1 MHHKDKMKDV
11 KILVSCHKQSVVPK
25 SNIIFPIE
33 VGAELRKKHIEGL
46 IRDNTGDNISSKNK
60 MYCEL
65 TAQYWAWKNL
75 DADYYGFFHY
85 RRYLSFAD
93 NHYPV
98 DEWQNIIEES
108 PTNRC
113 LEKYNIE
120 DKYIQNLVG
129 EYDIVLAEEKNVAK
143 MPDNNK
149 SVYEQYKNGRS
160 LNVKDLKLVH
170 DIIEKKYPE
179 YLETY
184 ENVMKGKKTCLCNMY
199 IMKKGLFHHYMEW
212 LFDILFEFENEAD
225 MSNYTVEGYR
235 TPGHLAERLLT
246 VFCWYM
252 EKKGNLKVKRLQTIV
267 FLNTDQKM
275 TLEQAKRT
283 TPFFSNNNVAI
294 AVAANDY
301 FVPYCATFLNSVAE
315 HSSCQKNYDI
325 ILLSQDVS
333 DENVKKIKTMLS
345 PWKNIS
351 MRVVDPSVLIDQY
364 TFHIRGHFSK
374 ETYYRLVLPELLPNY
389 DKVLYMD
396 SDMIAQDDVA
406 KIYDESV
413 DGFLLAACH
422 DADTAGLYN
431 GYEKDK
437 KEYTDKILKLKEPY
451 QYFQAGVLLLNLK
464 EFRKRYTTKEIL
476 DFAVSE
482 DWQLLDQDILN
493 KLCEGSVKYI
503 DMSWNVMVDFGG
515 VRIKQIIALAPRWLN
530 EMYHEARKNPRII
543 HYAGPQKPWFE
554 PEMDMGIQFWKYAR
568 NTEYYEIMLA
578 RMSERF
584 SRLCCGDESEKHR
597 NIIAG
602 GVQCVLDHGMVYT
615 LKYLAYR
622 LNRKNNW
629 VNENE

>member
-1 MHHKDKMKDV
+1 MEIMKDI
-11 KILVSCHKQSVVPK
+11 KILISCHKQSMVPDSK
-25 SNIIFPIE
+25 IMLPIE
-33 VGAELRKKHIEGL
+33 VGADLRKKHIEGIL
-46 IRDNTGDNISSKNK
+46 QDNQGENISSKNK

-93 NHYPV
+93 KKHSV
-98 DEWQNIIEES
+98 DQWQNVIEES
-108 PTNRC
+108 PDSNC
-113 LEKYNIE
+113 LKKYNLE
-120 DKYIQNLVG
+120 DDYIQKLVG
-129 EYDIVLAEEKNVAK
+129 EYDLVLSEEKNVAK
-143 MPDNNK
+143 MQDKNP

-160 LNVKDLKLVH
+160 LNIKDIDLVH
-170 DIIEKKYPE
+170 DIIEEKYPD
-179 YLETY
+179 YLDTFEK
-184 ENVMKGKKTCLCNMY
+184 VMKGEKTCLCNMY
-199 IMKKGLFHHYMEW
+199 IMKKKLFHEYMAW
-212 LFDILFEFENEAD
+212 LFDILFEFEKRSD
-225 MSNYTVEGYR
+225 MSEYTVEGYR

-246 VFCWYM
+246 VFCWYT
-252 EKKGNLKVKRLQTIV
+252 EKKKNLKVKRLQTIV
-267 FLNTDQKM
+267 FLKTDQKM
-275 TLEQAKRT
+275 TLVQAKKT
-283 TPFFSNNNVAI
+283 APAFAENNVAI

-301 FVPYCATFLNSVAE
+301 FIPYCATFLKSVAE
-315 HSSCQKNYDI
+315 HSDSQKNYDI

-333 DENVKKIKTMLS
+333 EVNVKKLKTLLS
-345 PWKNIS
+345 PWENIS
-351 MRVVDPSVLIDQY
+351 LRVIDPSVLIDQY

-389 DKVLYMD
+389 DKVLYLD
-396 SDMIAQDDVA
+396 SDMIALDDVA
-406 KIYDESV
+406 KIYDENI
-413 DGFLLAACH
+413 DGYLLAACH

-493 KLCEGSVKYI
+493 KLCEDSVKYI

-515 VRIKQIIALAPRWLN
+515 VRINQIIALAPRWLN

-554 PEMDMGIQFWKYAR
+554 PEMDLGIQFWEYAR
-568 NTEYYEIMLA
+568 NTSFYEIMLA
-578 RMSERF
+578 RMGERF
-584 SRLCCGDESEKHR
+584 SRLGYGNAHRRHR
-597 NIIAG
+597 NIVAG
-602 GVQCVLDHGMVYT
+602 GVQCVLDHGIVYT
-615 LKYLAYR
+615 MKYLPNR
-622 LNRKNNW
+622 LFRKN
-629 VNENE
+629 